1 MHAVSR
7 TLAASAV
14 ASLAT
19 ACAAPSVVYYEPP
32 PGLTAS
38 EAVSVLGSKDPKFFL
53 QSSEFRLVWAV
64 DGKLVRN
71 SAYRW
76 DQPLLI
82 SANEPHRLSLGYG
95 WGATTGWTDV
105 TFTGKPGTTV
115 VVKAEDV
122 DPDRLARMWL
132 EDGSTGLIIGEK
144 LPVQLAYGYVPPMP
158 LVTDTSVIPLK
169 VMRPHLPAPAR

>member
-7 TLAASAV
+7 ILATSAV
-14 ASLAT
+14 ASLAA
-19 ACAAPSVVYYEPP
+19 ACAAPAVVYYEPP
-32 PGLTAS
+32 VGLTADQ
-38 EAVSVLGSKDPKFFL
+38 AVSVLGSKDPKFVL
-53 QSSEFRLVWAV
+53 QSSEYRLVWAV
-64 DGKLVRN
+64 DGQLVRN

-82 SANEPHRLSLGYG
+82 SANEPHHLSLGYG
-95 WGATTGWTDV
+95 WGATTGSTDV

-132 EDGSTGLIIGEK
+132 EDGSTGQVVGEK
-144 LPVQLAYGYVPPMP
+144 VPVQLAYGYVPRIPT
-158 LVTDTSVIPLK
+158 VVDTEVIPI
-169 VMRPHLPAPAR
+169 RATTPRH

>member
-1 MHAVSR
+1 MHAISR
-7 TLAASAV
+7 ILAASVV
-14 ASLAT
+14 ASLAA

-32 PGLTAS
+32 AGLNADQ
-38 EAVSVLGSKDPKFFL
+38 AVSVLGSKDPKFFL

-64 DGKLVRN
+64 DGQLVRN

-132 EDGSTGLIIGEK
+132 EDGSTGQIIGEK
-144 LPVQLAYGYVPPMP
+144 LPVQLAYDYAPPIP
-158 LVTDTSVIPLK
+158 TVVDTSVIPIK
-169 VMRPHLPAPAR
+169 VTTPHHR

>member
-1 MHAVSR
+1 MHAVLQI
-7 TLAASAV
+7 LATSVV

-32 PGLTAS
+32 AGLAAS
-38 EAVSVLGSKDPKFFL
+38 QAVSVLGSKDPKFLL
-53 QSSEFRLVWAV
+53 QSSEYRLVWAV

-82 SANEPHRLSLGYG
+82 TANETHRLSLGYG

-105 TFTGKPGTTV
+105 TFTGAPGTSV
-115 VVKAEDV
+115 VVKAEDF

-132 EDGSTGLIIGEK
+132 EDGRTGQVIGEK
-144 LPVQLAYGYVPPMP
+144 LPVQLAYGYAPPMP
-158 LVTDTSVIPLK
+158 TVVNTEVIPIQATRL
-169 VMRPHLPAPAR
+169 RH

>member
-1 MHAVSR
+1 MYPVSR
-7 TLAASAV
+7 MLAASAV
-14 ASLAT
+14 ASMAA
-19 ACAAPSVVYYEPP
+19 ACAAPSVVYYEVPA
-32 PGLTAS
+32 GLTTDQ
-38 EAVSVLGSKDPKFFL
+38 AVSVLGSKDPKFLL
-53 QSSEFRLVWAV
+53 QSSEYRLVWAV

-82 SANEPHRLSLGYG
+82 TANEPHRLSLGYG
-95 WGATTGWTDV
+95 WGATTGGIDV
-105 TFTGKPGTTV
+105 TFTGKPGATV

-132 EDGSTGLIIGEK
+132 EDGRTGQIIGEK

-158 LVTDTSVIPLK
+158 TVVDTEVIPI
-169 VMRPHLPAPAR
+169 RASTIHR